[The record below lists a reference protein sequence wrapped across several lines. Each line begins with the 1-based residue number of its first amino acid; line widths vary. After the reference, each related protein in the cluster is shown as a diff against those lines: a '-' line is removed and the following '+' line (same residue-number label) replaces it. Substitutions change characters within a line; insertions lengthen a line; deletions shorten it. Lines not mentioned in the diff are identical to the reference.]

1 MSVVVR
7 CTDCSVEK
15 RLSDQE
21 MLAKLQSRGMLKRES
36 KPDAALLR
44 ELLGTICNAMPC
56 NDCGNLGMS
65 IHDDWSD
72 EWSDEVYCEGCKKQI
87 DPERL
92 EVYPDSTLCQNCQ
105 ASQEARG
112 TPGEETEYCMRC
124 GGQMKLTRRGGAG
137 LAGYQLVCSDCG
149 KKA

>member
-21 MLAKLQSRGMLKRES
+21 MLANLQRRGMLKRET
-36 KPDAALLR
+36 KPTPSLMR
-44 ELLGTICNAMPC
+44 ELLETVCTSLPC
-56 NDCGNLGMS
+56 NECGNLGMTV
-65 IHDDWSD
+65 HDDWSD
-72 EWSDEVYCEGCKKQI
+72 DWSDEVLCDGCKTAI

-92 EVYPDSTLCQNCQ
+92 EVFPDSKLCQRCQ
-105 ASQEARG
+105 AGMEAG
-112 TPGEETEYCMRC
+112 ETPGEETEYCLRC
-124 GGQMKLTRRGGAG
+124 GGLMKLTRRGGGG
-137 LAGYQLVCSDCG
+137 LAGYQSVCSDCG